1 MIVWDQQECWVLNYH
16 QIIGKIE
23 EPEGRKY
30 LMVDDFMLDK
40 VLDKIKE
47 IIGIEKFTVRFWLRR
62 MIISQMILL

>member
-1 MIVWDQQECWVLNYH
+1 MLSLNYH

-47 IIGIEKFTVRFWLRR
+47 IIGIEKFMVRF
-62 MIISQMILL
+62 

>member
-1 MIVWDQQECWVLNYH
+1 MVIYLSRYDRVRSTRMLSLNYH

-47 IIGIEKFTVRFWLRR
+47 IIGIEKFMVRF
-62 MIISQMILL
+62 